1 MGCGKSKERSQ
12 GPAPGPPH
20 LLGRARPALRPGGG
34 PPKMEAYEE
43 CAGKPGPGA
52 WAWLGGDGAVV
63 AVAAE
68 WEVLEG
74 VYREAGGVPLDGT
87 AAPEGRRVR
96 RTRGGGYAVYGGA
109 DGTDHLLPAP
119 GGVEGWDSYYAHPAP
134 PAPVGAAAPP
144 SLPLARAAGEPRPP
158 LCSAGAPGQWHP
170 KAWAERAP
178 GVCVDKTMAN
188 AAGVMM
194 GATPPPEEARMA
206 DFWCRYGTYL
216 VRPGRVYDGD
226 TLTSG
231 NGQPTAVGGTVET
244 AAGPDG
250 PELRLSP
257 ILGPGPHMWATVT
270 GIRLFGYNAPEMKAQ
285 AGETPTEAAARQEGA
300 RAARLSLTEILGG
313 PGRVAVVPVGC
324 IKEPHGRLLG
334 VLFKESG
341 PGCWAC
347 VNRMMMDMYQYK
359 AYRGNNHEAA

>member
-119 GGVEGWDSYYAHPAP
+119 GGVEGWDSYYAHPRPPPPRGGGGGGRAPVWGRPPPPPSPLRGP
-134 PAPVGAAAPP
+134 PASPAPP
-144 SLPLARAAGEPRPP
+144 SARLGRPA
-158 LCSAGAPGQWHP
+158 SGTP
-170 KAWAERAP
+170 K
-178 GVCVDKTMAN
+178 
-188 AAGVMM
+188 
-194 GATPPPEEARMA
+194 
-206 DFWCRYGTYL
+206 
-216 VRPGRVYDGD
+216 
-226 TLTSG
+226 
-231 NGQPTAVGGTVET
+231 
-244 AAGPDG
+244 
-250 PELRLSP
+250 
-257 ILGPGPHMWATVT
+257 PGPSA
-270 GIRLFGYNAPEMKAQ
+270 RRGYAWTKPWRTRPA
-285 AGETPTEAAARQEGA
+285 
-300 RAARLSLTEILGG
+300 S
-313 PGRVAVVPVGC
+313 
-324 IKEPHGRLLG
+324 
-334 VLFKESG
+334 
-341 PGCWAC
+341 
-347 VNRMMMDMYQYK
+347 
-359 AYRGNNHEAA
+359 

>member
-119 GGVEGWDSYYAHPAP
+119 GGVEGWVSLP
-134 PAPVGAAAPP
+134 PPPPPPPPWGAA
-144 SLPLARAAGEPRPP
+144 RPP
-158 LCSAGAPGQWHP
+158 LPPPCAGRR
-170 KAWAERAP
+170 RAP
-178 GVCVDKTMAN
+178 
-188 AAGVMM
+188 
-194 GATPPPEEARMA
+194 PPP
-206 DFWCRYGTYL
+206 L
-216 VRPGRVYDGD
+216 
-226 TLTSG
+226 
-231 NGQPTAVGGTVET
+231 
-244 AAGPDG
+244 
-250 PELRLSP
+250 
-257 ILGPGPHMWATVT
+257 LGW
-270 GIRLFGYNAPEMKAQ
+270 
-285 AGETPTEAAARQEGA
+285 GA
-300 RAARLSLTEILGG
+300 RPVAPQSLGRARAGG
-313 PGRVAVVPVGC
+313 MRGQNHGERGRRHDGRYPPPRGGQD
-324 IKEPHGRLLG
+324 GRLL
-334 VLFKESG
+334 V
-341 PGCWAC
+341 
-347 VNRMMMDMYQYK
+347 
-359 AYRGNNHEAA
+359 